1 MKSGERMKFAK
12 RMEKFESNE
21 LLDLMQLAD
30 NPNVISFAG
39 GFPAPELFPL
49 DELKEVSVKVLCEKN
64 RGALQ
69 YSSTSGY
76 KPLRDK
82 IAARMNK
89 RTGKNLEGEDILITS
104 GSQQALDMSGMVF
117 LDEGD
122 VIFCERPSYLGAMN
136 AFNSYYPEY
145 VEIETDDE
153 GMIIS
158 DLKEKLVKYKERL
171 KMIYVI
177 PDFQNPTS
185 RCWSK
190 ERRIQFLEALNEYD
204 IPVIEDGA
212 YSEVRFEGE
221 PEPSL
226 FALDNKD
233 KVIYL
238 GSFSKIFCPGFRVAW
253 LAGSREII
261 SKYLALKPGVD
272 LSSSSVSQ
280 RYIDQYLEDFDIDI
294 HIKRTLDS
302 YKEKRDFVIQKMK
315 DEFPKE
321 VKYNI
326 PKGGLF
332 FWLVLP
338 EDKSAKEL
346 LKLALRKN
354 VAFVPGGSFFPNKKM
369 DNTIRLNF
377 SNMTIDKLDEGLN
390 RLGKVLKEFLF

>member
-1 MKSGERMKFAK
+1 MKFAK
-12 RMEKFESNE
+12 RMGKFESNE
-21 LLDLMQLAD
+21 LLALMQLAD
-30 NPNVISFAG
+30 NPDVISFAG

-49 DELKEVSVKVLCEKN
+49 DELKKVSEKVLCEEN

-76 KPLRDK
+76 KPLREK
-82 IAARMNK
+82 IAKRMNE
-89 RTGKNLEGEDILITS
+89 RMGKNLHSEDILITS

-145 VEIETDDE
+145 VEIDTDDE

-158 DLKEKLVKYKERL
+158 DLSKKLEEYKDKL

-185 RCWSK
+185 RCWTR
-190 ERRIQFLEALNEYD
+190 ERRIQFLEALRDYD
-204 IPVIEDGA
+204 VPVIEDGA

-226 FALDNKD
+226 FSLDNQG

-253 LAGSREII
+253 LAANPDII
-261 SKYLALKPGVD
+261 SRYLALKPGVD
-272 LSSSSVSQ
+272 LSSSSLSQ
-280 RYIDQYLEDFDIDI
+280 RYIDQYLEDFDIDV
-294 HIKRTLDS
+294 HIKRTLES
-302 YKEKRDFVIQKMK
+302 YKEKRDFVIKKMQE
-315 DEFPKE
+315 EFPPQ

-332 FWLVLP
+332 FWLILP

-346 LKLALRKN
+346 LQLALKEN
-354 VAFVPGGSFFPNKKM
+354 VAFVPGCSFFPGKKM
-369 DNTIRLNF
+369 HNTIRLNF
-377 SNMTIDKLDEGLN
+377 SNMTTEKLDEGLN
-390 RLGKVLKEFLF
+390 RLGRVLKKFLF

>member
-1 MKSGERMKFAK
+1 MKFAK

-21 LLDLMQLAD
+21 LLDLMQLAE
-30 NPNVISFAG
+30 NPDVISFAG

-49 DELKEVSVKVLCEKN
+49 DELIKVSAKVLCEEN

-69 YSSTSGY
+69 YSSTSGF
-76 KPLRDK
+76 KPFRDK
-82 IAARMNK
+82 IAVRMNK
-89 RTGKNLEGEDILITS
+89 RTGRNLDGEDILITS

-145 VEIETDDE
+145 VEIDTDDE
-153 GMIIS
+153 GMVIA
-158 DLKEKLVKYKERL
+158 DLKEKLTKYKDRL

-190 ERRIQFLEALNEYD
+190 ERRIHFLEALTGYEV
-204 IPVIEDGA
+204 PVIEDGA

-226 FALDNKD
+226 FALDKMN

-253 LAGSREII
+253 LAGSQEII

-272 LSSSSVSQ
+272 LSSSSISQ
-280 RYIDQYLEDFDIDI
+280 RYIDQYLEDFDIDV
-294 HIKRTLDS
+294 HIKRTLQS
-302 YKEKRDFVIQKMK
+302 YKEKRDFVIKKMK
-315 DEFPKE
+315 EEFPAE

-332 FWLVLP
+332 FWLILP

-346 LKLALRKN
+346 LQLALKEN
-354 VAFVPGGSFFPNKKM
+354 VAFVPGGSFYPNKKM
-369 DNTIRLNF
+369 ENTIRMNF
-377 SNMTIDKLDEGLN
+377 SNMTLDKLDEGIN

>member
-1 MKSGERMKFAK
+1 MKFAK
-12 RMEKFESNE
+12 RMGKFESNE
-21 LLDLMQLAD
+21 LLALMQLAD
-30 NPNVISFAG
+30 NPDVISFAG

-49 DELKEVSVKVLCEKN
+49 DELKKVSEKVLCEEN

-76 KPLRDK
+76 KPLREK
-82 IAARMNK
+82 IAKRMNE
-89 RTGKNLEGEDILITS
+89 RMGRNLHSEDILITS

-145 VEIETDDE
+145 VEIDTDDD

-158 DLKEKLVKYKERL
+158 DLSKKLEEYKDRL

-185 RCWSK
+185 RCWSR
-190 ERRIQFLEALNEYD
+190 ERRIQFLEALRDYD
-204 IPVIEDGA
+204 VPVIEDGA

-226 FALDNKD
+226 FSLDNQG

-253 LAGSREII
+253 LAANPDII
-261 SKYLALKPGVD
+261 SRYLALKPGVD

-280 RYIDQYLEDFDIDI
+280 RYIDQYLEDFDIDV
-294 HIKRTLDS
+294 HIKRTLES
-302 YKEKRDFVIQKMK
+302 YKEKRDFVIKKMQE
-315 DEFPKE
+315 EFPPQ

-332 FWLVLP
+332 FWLILP

-346 LKLALRKN
+346 LQLALKEN
-354 VAFVPGGSFFPNKKM
+354 VAFVPGCSFFPGKKM
-369 DNTIRLNF
+369 HNTIRLNF
-377 SNMTIDKLDEGLN
+377 SNMTTEKLDEGLN
-390 RLGKVLKEFLF
+390 RLGRVLKKFLF

>member
-1 MKSGERMKFAK
+1 MKFAK

-21 LLDLMQLAD
+21 LLDLMQLAERPD
-30 NPNVISFAG
+30 VISFAG

-49 DELKEVSVKVLCEKN
+49 DELKKVSVKVLCEAN

-76 KPLRDK
+76 KPLREK
-82 IAARMNK
+82 IALRMNK
-89 RTGKNLEGEDILITS
+89 RMNTKLNSEDILITS

-117 LDEGD
+117 LDEKD

-145 VEIETDDE
+145 VEIDTDDE
-153 GMIIS
+153 GMVIS
-158 DLKEKLVKYKERL
+158 DLSEKLLKYKDRVR
-171 KMIYVI
+171 MIYVI

-190 ERRIQFLEALNEYD
+190 ERRIKFLEALKDYS
-204 IPVIEDGA
+204 IPIIEDGA

-226 FALDNKD
+226 FSLDDSK

-253 LAGSREII
+253 LAGSQEII

-280 RYIDQYLEDFDIDI
+280 RYIDQYLEDFDIDV
-294 HIKRTLDS
+294 HIKRILGS
-302 YKEKRDFVIQKMK
+302 YKEKRDFVIKKMRE
-315 DEFPKE
+315 EFPKE
-321 VKYNI
+321 VRYNI

-332 FWLVLP
+332 FWLILP

-346 LKLALRKN
+346 LKLALEES

-369 DNTIRLNF
+369 ENTIRLNF
-377 SNMTIDKLDEGLN
+377 SNMTMEKLDEGLS
-390 RLGKVLKEFLF
+390 RLGRVMKKFLQ